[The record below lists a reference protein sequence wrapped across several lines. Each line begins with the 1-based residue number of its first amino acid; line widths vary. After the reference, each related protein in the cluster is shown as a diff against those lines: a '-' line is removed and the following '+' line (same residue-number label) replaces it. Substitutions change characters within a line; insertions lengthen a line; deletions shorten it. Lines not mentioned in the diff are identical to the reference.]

1 MQTVPLFISEIAPAQ
16 YRGFF
21 NITFQLLITIGI
33 LIANLINYWTS
44 HIHPHGWRISL
55 GGAVVPAAILLVG
68 SFAIVETP
76 TSLIDRGKETEGR
89 AVLEKIRGVKNV
101 DKEYEEILQAT
112 EAAKRVKNSYGNL
125 LMKKS
130 NWPQLICGTALQ
142 VFQQFTGINVIMF
155 YAPVLFQTIGYKSNA
170 SLMSSAIVGGV
181 NVAATIVSNFVV
193 DRAGR
198 RLLLLQAAVQMLIS
212 QVSLITQP

>member
-1 MQTVPLFISEIAPAQ
+1 M
-16 YRGFF
+16 
-21 NITFQLLITIGI
+21 
-33 LIANLINYWTS
+33 
-44 HIHPHGWRISL
+44 
-55 GGAVVPAAILLVG
+55 VPAAILLVG